1 MRREAEGGGV
11 DMDQTSR
18 PGEMRVMFTLVYTL
32 RYALLH
38 RPQVMEHTLDY
49 VIKSQ
54 VKWAWAVGSTFNL
67 GL

>member
-1 MRREAEGGGV
+1 
-11 DMDQTSR
+11 MDQTSR
-18 PGEMRVMFTLVYTL
+18 TGEMSCLPWFYTL

-49 VIKSQ
+49 VTKSQ
-54 VKWAWAVGSTFNL
+54 LKWAWAVGSTFNL